1 MGFNGAMPPHD
12 DPPGQLR
19 VRLRRL
25 WPLSGD
31 EALREDLLD
40 AWDRPGYHDLQHLAD
55 VLGRLAE
62 LAEAGVDYPHLPVV
76 LAAWFHDAVYDG
88 ERDAEERSA
97 AWAEDTLPLSVGE
110 TTAAEVARL
119 VRMTETHEPAEDD
132 VAGCALSDAD
142 LAILA
147 ASPARYAAYVRSVRE
162 EYSHLDDASF
172 ALGRAQVLEH
182 LADKPTLFHTA
193 PARRAW
199 EADARANL
207 DAELADLRRVAS

>member
-1 MGFNGAMPPHD
+1 MGFNGAMPAAND
-12 DPPGQLR
+12 LRVQLR
-19 VRLRRL
+19 AH

-40 AWDRPGYHDLQHLAD
+40 AWDRPGYHDLQHLPD
-55 VLGRLAE
+55 VLARLAE
-62 LAEAGVDYPHLPVV
+62 LAEAGVDYPHLPVW

-97 AWAEDTLPLSVGE
+97 TWAEDVLPLTVGE
-110 TTAAEVARL
+110 ETAAEVARL

-147 ASPARYAAYVRSVRE
+147 APATRYAAYVRSVRE
-162 EYSHLDDASF
+162 EYAHLDEDAF

-182 LADKPTLFHTA
+182 LAEKPTLFHTE
-193 PARRAW
+193 PARAAW
-199 EADARANL
+199 ESAARANL
-207 DAELADLRRVAS
+207 ASELGDLRRVAS